1 MAMSNWKTM
10 ADIRR
15 EYGDLSLNEAII
27 HQCPIIQFKLWFE
40 ETSPEET
47 SDPTAM
53 LLSTVDEKGHP
64 DSRVVLLK
72 GLTDE
77 GFIFYSNYQSAKGLQ
92 IKHNPHV
99 ALNFY
104 WPQMSRQVRVR
115 GRVKRTSKEQ
125 SDAYFAS
132 RPLTSQFSAIISP
145 QSREIN
151 SRSDLELALNKL
163 IAKSENELIVRPK
176 NWGGYI
182 VIPDEMEFWQGRDNR
197 LHDRIAYQKKK
208 GKWIYCRLAP

>member
-1 MAMSNWKTM
+1 MSDWKTM

-15 EYGDLSLNEAII
+15 EYGELSLNEATL
-27 HQCPIIQFKLWFE
+27 HQCPIQQFKSWFE
-40 ETSPEET
+40 EISPKET

-92 IKHNPHV
+92 IKQNPYV

-115 GRVKRTSKEQ
+115 GRLKRTSKRQ
-125 SDAYFAS
+125 SDDYFAS
-132 RPLTSQFSAIISP
+132 RPLTSQLSAIISP

-151 SRSDLELALNKL
+151 SRNDLELALNKL
-163 IAKSENELIVRPK
+163 IIKSGNETIIRPK

-182 VIPDEMEFWQGRDNR
+182 VLPEEMEFWQGRDNR
-197 LHDRIAYQKKK
+197 LHDRIAYQKTK
-208 GKWIYCRLAP
+208 GKWIHCRLAP